1 MAFDFIIDGQFDV
14 FKGIDVLDFDFCAK
28 CFLTIRTNGDVSIAT
43 HGAFFHLAIAR
54 ERIDDDVA
62 DRFNVA
68 HGLGAIADVRTGDD
82 FHELAKKDVA
92 FHDIIYA
99 ATENQRLVQM
109 LNNLREQMYRYRL
122 EYLKDESAHRTLAE
136 EHIQITEAIRT
147 RDEEK
152 AVSIMHRHILA
163 QEKAV
168 LSKIHAQE
176 MEEKAKKAAG
186 EAR

>member
-1 MAFDFIIDGQFDV
+1 MTFYREKTKDYFLLDTSVENVFIHEFMPAAPEKYVKVYLLALMHADLGASLSRHDIARHLGMEEE
-14 FKGIDVLDFDFCAK
+14 DVLKAWNYWEKAGVIRKHSHGTDDPFDY
-28 CFLTIRTNGDVSIAT
+28 DVS
-43 HGAFFHLAIAR
+43 F
-54 ERIDDDVA
+54 V
-62 DRFNVA
+62 
-68 HGLGAIADVRTGDD
+68 
-82 FHELAKKDVA
+82 
-92 FHDIIYA
+92 
-99 ATENQRLVQM
+99 
-109 LNNLREQMYRYRL
+109 NLRQQMYRYRL

-168 LSKIHAQE
+168 LNKIHAQE